1 MYNGLNRRKHQR
13 KVNKL
18 VRQLNNNIKN
28 DWAWLGRFEMR

>member
-28 DWAWLGRFEMR
+28 AWLR